1 MKRLIISC
9 DDLGITKEINL
20 AIRDCAENGV
30 ISSSSIVANGEFYE
44 HALND
49 IINKIPISFFGL
61 HLNLTEGAAVN
72 KDEMNV
78 ICNED
83 NIFKISAKSYFLSSF
98 YKPNEKLKKAVY
110 NELKSQIQKVLNDGI
125 KISHFDSH
133 EHIHHSPWI
142 FKIITELGK
151 EFKINKI
158 RLVNEKIILKNYFK
172 DVYYKLKTLNYLKH
186 FLISICNKKIKNN
199 FLSTDY
205 FFGVLNSGKIKMSE
219 LFIYL
224 DSIGSDKSIEVCI
237 HPSNETYENNKINK
251 RAFYLSKNR
260 IDEKKLLISDEF
272 KNLLESKKISLINFS
287 DIH

>member
-20 AIRDCAENGV
+20 AIRDCAKEGV
-30 ISSSSIVANGEFYE
+30 ISSSSIVANGQFYE
-44 HALND
+44 HALNN
-49 IINKIPISFFGL
+49 IVNKIPISFFGL
-61 HLNLTEGAAVN
+61 HLNLTEGIAIN
-72 KDEMNV
+72 KDKMNV
-78 ICNED
+78 ICDEN
-83 NIFKISAKSYFLSSF
+83 NIFKISAKNYFLSSF
-98 YKPNEKLKKAVY
+98 YKPDEKMKNTVY
-110 NELKSQIQKVLNDGI
+110 NELKSQIQKVIKDGI

-158 RLVNEKIILKNYFK
+158 RFVNEKIIFKNYFK
-172 DVYYKLKTLNYLKH
+172 DAYYKLTTLNYLKH

-205 FFGVLNSGKIKMSE
+205 FFGVLNSGKVKMDE

-224 DSIGSDKSIEVCI
+224 DSISSDKSIEICI
-237 HPSNETYENNKINK
+237 HPSNEVYEDNKIKK
-251 RAFYLSKNR
+251 REFYLSKNR
-260 IDEKKLLISDEF
+260 SDEKKLLISDEF
-272 KNLLESKKISLINFS
+272 KNLLENKKIKIINFA
-287 DIH
+287 DIY